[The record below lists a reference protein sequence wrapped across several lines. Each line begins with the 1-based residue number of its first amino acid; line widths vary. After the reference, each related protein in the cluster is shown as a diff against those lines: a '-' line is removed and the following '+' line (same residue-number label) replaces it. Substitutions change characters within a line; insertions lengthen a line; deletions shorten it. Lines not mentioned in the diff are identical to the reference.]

1 VISRSFFVALAFFA
15 SVLTGVLPAVGQQLS
30 VVRVIG
36 PSVDGFTPAWV
47 GQQRGIFKKYGLD
60 VKLSIAPS
68 GSAAAAALIGG
79 SADVSYGNLIS
90 VIQARAHDIQLQFIV
105 PGGLATPQTG
115 FVHIFVLK
123 NSPIRKASDLDGKT
137 LASSALRDLN
147 SAITMAWVDQNGG
160 DSKTMHEIEL
170 PASGA
175 VPFLQTHRADVV
187 VLSEPAAS
195 QAAASGLVRE
205 IGNTLSVL
213 GGTALAAGYTVV
225 PASVSANPD
234 AFARFARAM
243 REAEAYTNAHP
254 RETADVLASFSG
266 MTLAQILS
274 SKRNIYPPAIDPK
287 TVQPLIDICARY
299 GLIDKRFPAAE
310 IISPAAVKS

>member
-1 VISRSFFVALAFFA
+1 L
-15 SVLTGVLPAVGQQLS
+15 LPAAGQQVS

-47 GQQRGIFKKYGLD
+47 GQQRGIFAKYGLD
-60 VKLSIAPS
+60 VKLSIAAS

-90 VIQARAHDIQLQFIV
+90 VIQAHAHNIQLQFIV
-105 PGGLATPQTG
+105 PGGLATPRTG

-123 NSPIRKASDLDGKT
+123 NSPIREASDLDGKT

-170 PASGA
+170 PASSA

-187 VLSEPAAS
+187 ALSEPAAS
-195 QAAASGLVRE
+195 QAAASGVVRE
-205 IGNTLSVL
+205 IGNTLRVL
-213 GGTALAAGYTVV
+213 GGSALAAGYMVV
-225 PASVSANPD
+225 PASVNANPD

-243 REAEAYTNAHP
+243 REAEMYTNAHP
-254 RETADVLASFSG
+254 RETAEVLASFSG

-274 SKRNIYPPAIDPK
+274 SRRNMYPPAIDPK
-287 TVQPLIDICARY
+287 TVQPLIDISARY
-299 GLIDKRFPAAE
+299 GLIDKTFPAAE
-310 IISPAAVKS
+310 IISPAALSGDNLSKG